1 MEQGDDAYTLA
12 ITMSLGHTFREG
24 NLMNIVRPQVN
35 HITNPLGFDLG
46 AAPTFTWAVE
56 GAKGT
61 RAEASRVV
69 VTCGGEVV
77 VDTGWADL
85 DAKACALDMPLS
97 PRTRYEWTVSVR
109 SDAGEEAT
117 SEPAWFETAK
127 MGDPWQAEWLTCDY
141 DEPRHPVFSREL
153 ALEEGKKVASARLY
167 MVGLGVYDV
176 CIDGVS
182 VSDEVLAPGTHSFD
196 NWIQYQTYDV
206 TSLVEDGAELSV
218 ELGHGWYSGR
228 FGFVKSDHGYYGNDW
243 RLIAEL
249 HVTYA
254 DGSEQVIGTDEG
266 WQVTRSNTT
275 FSNIYDGMRIDD
287 TLPAVQPVAATLLP
301 ADEAEAATAKLHDR
315 LSLPVVPHET
325 FVPEV
330 IRTPAGECV
339 LDLGQNIAGTFRMRM
354 HYPAGAVVHV
364 QTSELLQDGNFYRD
378 NLRTALSEL
387 WYTSDGT
394 DLEVTPNL
402 TFFGYRYAKIEVDGA
417 APADFDPADFT
428 GIALYSD
435 FESERGR
442 IITGHAKVNQLISN
456 ARWGMRDNFLDT
468 ATDCPQRDE
477 RMGWTGDANVFS
489 KTAMLLAEPYAF
501 YRKYLYDMA
510 LEQATVDGNMPMV
523 VPSYGLKNGASVWGD
538 ATTCI
543 PWNMYEVDGDPAI
556 LVEHYDAMRSWVDH
570 MTRVDGDNHGWG
582 RNFQFGD
589 WLALD
594 SKDPAGRI
602 GYTDNGF
609 IGYLYYWN
617 SAMIVANTA
626 HVLGK
631 ADDEARYRA
640 LADAI
645 RSWIEAEYYTAT
657 GRCAVNTQTAYV
669 ISLWFG
675 FGNRDWNIAQLRKM
689 LDENGGK
696 LTTGFVGTPLLCPV
710 LSEAGL
716 DRMAYQLLLNED
728 YPGWLFAVNL
738 GATTIWERWNSLDAD
753 GHITGI
759 DMNSMNHYSYGAIVE
774 WIMGYSAG
782 LQAAEP
788 GFAKARIAPRVSW
801 TLGSIDAT
809 FDSAAGRYR
818 VAWKCVDETHLHLV
832 VTVPFGAE
840 AEVVLPLADEA
851 TYEALGGHVLTA
863 GTYELTYETV
873 KPLRWAPSVDW
884 TVAQIMDDRAVA
896 DVVRGFV
903 DGFDYCMLTA
913 DASKTL
919 RQLQAEGLGQNRKM
933 TAEELEA
940 CDAALRELAE

>member
-1 MEQGDDAYTLA
+1 M
-12 ITMSLGHTFREG
+12 R
-24 NLMNIVRPQVN
+24 IVRMQVN

-46 AAPTFTWAVE
+46 ERPTFSWAVE
-56 GAKGT
+56 DATGK

-69 VTCGGEVV
+69 VTRGGEVV
-77 VDTGWADL
+77 ADTGWADL
-85 DAKACALDMPLS
+85 DAKACALDVPVA

-117 SEPAWFETAK
+117 SDAAWFETAK
-127 MGDPWQAEWLTCDY
+127 LDEPWVAQWLTCDY
-141 DEPRHPVFSREL
+141 DEPRHPVFSKEL
-153 ALEEGKKVASARLY
+153 ALEEGKEVAAARLY

-182 VSDEVLAPGTHSFD
+182 VSDEVLAPGTHAFD
-196 NWIQYQTYDV
+196 KWIQYQTYDV

-249 HVTYA
+249 RVTYA
-254 DGSEQVIGTDEG
+254 DGSEQVIGTGED
-266 WQVTRSNTT
+266 WQLTRSNVT
-275 FSNIYDGMRIDD
+275 FSNIYDGERIDD
-287 TLPAVQPVAATLLP
+287 TLPAVEPVAATLLP
-301 ADEAEAATAKLHDR
+301 AEEAAAATKKLHAR

-325 FVPEV
+325 FSPEV

-339 LDLGQNIAGTFRMRM
+339 LDLKQNIAGTFRMRM
-354 HYPAGAVVHV
+354 HYPAGTVVHV
-364 QTSELLQDGNFYRD
+364 QTSELLQDGSFYRD

-394 DLEVTPNL
+394 DLEIMPRL

-435 FESERGR
+435 FDGERGR
-442 IITGHAKVNQLISN
+442 ITTGHAKVNQLISN
-456 ARWGMRDNFLDT
+456 ARWGMKDNFLDT

-510 LEQATVDGNMPMV
+510 LEQATSDGDMPMV
-523 VPSYGLKNGASVWGD
+523 VPSYGLKGGASVWGD

-556 LVEHYDAMRSWVDH
+556 LAEHYDAMCGWVEH
-570 MTRVDGDNHGWG
+570 MAKVDGEDHGWG

-594 SKDPAGRI
+594 SKDPQGRR
-602 GYTDNGF
+602 GYTDEGL
-609 IGYLYYWN
+609 IGYLSYWN
-617 SAMIVANTA
+617 SAMIVAKAA

-631 ADDEARYRA
+631 AEDEARYLDLAASIRA
-640 LADAI
+640 
-645 RSWIEAEYYTAT
+645 WIETEYYTAT

-669 ISLWFG
+669 VSLHYG
-675 FGNRDWNIAQLRKM
+675 FGDRAWNIKQLRK
-689 LDENGGK
+689 LLEENGGK
-696 LTTGFVGTPLLCPV
+696 LSTGFVGTPLLCPM
-710 LSEAGL
+710 LTEAGL
-716 DRMAYQLLLNED
+716 VRDAYRLLLNED

-759 DMNSMNHYSYGAIVE
+759 DMNSMNHYSYGAICE
-774 WIMGYSAG
+774 WLMNYAAG
-782 LQAAEP
+782 LSAATP
-788 GFAKARIAPRVSW
+788 GFARATVAPRVDW
-801 TLGSIDAT
+801 RLGSCAAEMDT
-809 FDSAAGRYR
+809 AAGTYA
-818 VAWKCVDETHLHLV
+818 VSWECVDETHLAV
-832 VTVPFGAE
+832 KVTVPFGGE
-840 AEVVLPLADEA
+840 AEVTLPLATESV
-851 TYEALGGHVLTA
+851 YEALGGHVLAA
-863 GTYELTYETV
+863 GTYEVTYETTQA
-873 KPLRWAPSVDW
+873 LRWAPSVDW
-884 TVAQIMDDRAVA
+884 TVGQILAERKVSDVA
-896 DVVRGFV
+896 RKFV
-903 DGFDYCMLTA
+903 DGWDFSIMGA
-913 DASKTL
+913 DHSKTL
-919 RQLQAEGLGQNRKM
+919 RELQAEGLGQNRKM
-933 TAEELEA
+933 TSEELAA
-940 CDAALRELAE
+940 CDAALRELAD